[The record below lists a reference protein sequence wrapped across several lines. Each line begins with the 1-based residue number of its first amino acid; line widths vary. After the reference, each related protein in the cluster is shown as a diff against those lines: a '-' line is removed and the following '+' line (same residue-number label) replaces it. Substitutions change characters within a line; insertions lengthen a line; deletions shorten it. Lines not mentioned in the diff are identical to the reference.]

1 MATDKSSL
9 YEDSVALLERIN
21 QELKDNKYLSTIN
34 VKLVQVIKDIN
45 EVRLSQITGKES
57 AEDERK

>member
-1 MATDKSSL
+1 
-9 YEDSVALLERIN
+9 VALLERIN